1 VLHLRVISPAETTQ
15 DVLEVL
21 RNEPG
26 ATHITQHR
34 GAALEPRGDV
44 VEADVAREC
53 AGAILDRLDGLGVS
67 ATGGVTLET
76 IDTTMSTAAARASKI
91 APGDASDAL
100 IWEELIARTGEES
113 RLTATFVAFLT
124 LACLIA
130 AVGVVTNSPVT
141 VVGAMVVG
149 PEFGPLAAVAVALV
163 RRRYDQA
170 RHSALA
176 LVVGFPVAMAVTL
189 VGALVAEA
197 FGLVTSATLDNLS
210 QVDFVYRV
218 GPFSLVVAL
227 LAGAAGMLSLVS
239 SRSAALVGVFISVT
253 TVPAAGYA
261 VVAASLG
268 RWSVATESALQLLLN
283 LAGIVVAAVVVL
295 AVRRRH
301 DG

>member
-34 GAALEPRGDV
+34 GASLEPRGDV

-53 AGAILDRLDGLGVS
+53 ADAILDRLDGLGVS

-76 IDTTMSTAAARASKI
+76 IDTTMSTAAARASKA

-149 PEFGPLAAVAVALV
+149 PEFGHWQRSRWPWCGDATTWLGT
-163 RRRYDQA
+163 RRWRWWW
-170 RHSALA
+170 
-176 LVVGFPVAMAVTL
+176 
-189 VGALVAEA
+189 
-197 FGLVTSATLDNLS
+197 
-210 QVDFVYRV
+210 
-218 GPFSLVVAL
+218 
-227 LAGAAGMLSLVS
+227 VS
-239 SRSAALVGVFISVT
+239 
-253 TVPAAGYA
+253 
-261 VVAASLG
+261 
-268 RWSVATESALQLLLN
+268 RWRWQ
-283 LAGIVVAAVVVL
+283 
-295 AVRRRH
+295 
-301 DG
+301 

>member
-1 VLHLRVISPAETTQ
+1 
-15 DVLEVL
+15 
-21 RNEPG
+21 
-26 ATHITQHR
+26 
-34 GAALEPRGDV
+34 
-44 VEADVAREC
+44 
-53 AGAILDRLDGLGVS
+53 
-67 ATGGVTLET
+67 
-76 IDTTMSTAAARASKI
+76 
-91 APGDASDAL
+91 
-100 IWEELIARTGEES
+100 
-113 RLTATFVAFLT
+113 
-124 LACLIA
+124 
-130 AVGVVTNSPVT
+130 
-141 VVGAMVVG
+141 VVG
-149 PEFGPLAAVAVALV
+149 
-163 RRRYDQA
+163 Y
-170 RHSALA
+170 
-176 LVVGFPVAMAVTL
+176 PVAMAVTL

-239 SRSAALVGVFISVT
+239 SRSPALVGVFISVT

-283 LAGIVVAAVVVL
+283 LAGIVVAAAVVL

>member
-1 VLHLRVISPAETTQ
+1 
-15 DVLEVL
+15 
-21 RNEPG
+21 
-26 ATHITQHR
+26 
-34 GAALEPRGDV
+34 
-44 VEADVAREC
+44 
-53 AGAILDRLDGLGVS
+53 
-67 ATGGVTLET
+67 
-76 IDTTMSTAAARASKI
+76 
-91 APGDASDAL
+91 
-100 IWEELIARTGEES
+100 
-113 RLTATFVAFLT
+113 
-124 LACLIA
+124 
-130 AVGVVTNSPVT
+130 
-141 VVGAMVVG
+141 MVVG

-163 RRRYDQA
+163 RRRYNLA

-197 FGLVTSATLDNLS
+197 FGLVTSVTLDNLS

-283 LAGIVVAAVVVL
+283 LAAIVVAAVVVL
-295 AVRRRH
+295 VVRRRH